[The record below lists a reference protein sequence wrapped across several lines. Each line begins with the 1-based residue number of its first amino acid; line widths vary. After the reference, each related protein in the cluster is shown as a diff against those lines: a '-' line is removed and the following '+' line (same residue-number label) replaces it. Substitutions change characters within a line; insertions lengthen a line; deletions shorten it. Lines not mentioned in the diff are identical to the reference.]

1 MDLSSVSEVNM
12 LRKRILEKVK
22 ATLNEDRV
30 YDAFLKDT
38 YIFKIDNDKMIISCA
53 NSLSTKI
60 LEDKYNDMLLDIV
73 NNVSGTN
80 FKLVYGLEEDL
91 KKQENKN
98 KDLIKK
104 PRFFENNYLEP
115 AYNFDNYV
123 VGSTNQEAFTA
134 ALYITSAPGTDYN
147 PLFIY
152 SQSGLGKTHLLNAI
166 GNYIKERTPI
176 KKILFCSSQE
186 FIDEYIKYV
195 NGEKTEDNLKDYI
208 LSFDI
213 LLIDDIQMLQN
224 KTKTEEFFFSVFESL
239 VKTNKQIVLTCD
251 RLPNELNGLDNRLV
265 TRFLRGLTISI
276 QTPTAELCEEI
287 LKKKIVNS
295 GLSIENFDE
304 EVIKF
309 VAFNFKNSIRNLE
322 GALNRLIF
330 YSSINHVSHIDMDI
344 TNDALSSLIDTKKN
358 KSKISEQKILNAVS
372 SYYSVSV
379 PQITGK
385 LKTSQ
390 VATARH
396 VAIYLIRTMLDV
408 SFVRIGELFSNRDHA
423 TIMYS
428 VNKIEKMLKTD
439 DKMLTVINKLKKQL
453 S

>member
-1 MDLSSVSEVNM
+1 MDLSSVSEVN
-12 LRKRILEKVK
+12 LLWKRILEKIRV
-22 ATLNEDRV
+22 TLNEDRV
-30 YDAFLKDT
+30 YDAFFKDT

-53 NSLSTKI
+53 NTLSVNI
-60 LEDKYNDMLLDIV
+60 LQTKYNDTLLDIV

-80 FKLVYGLEEDL
+80 FKLVYDIEENL
-91 KKQENKN
+91 KKEEGKN

-115 AYNFDNYV
+115 TYNFDNYV
-123 VGSTNQEAFTA
+123 VGSTNQEAYTA
-134 ALYITSAPGTDYN
+134 ALYIASAPGTDYN

-239 VKTNKQIVLTCD
+239 VKANKQIVLTCD

-276 QTPTAELCEEI
+276 QTPTPELCEEI
-287 LKKKIVNS
+287 LKKKLLIQAY
-295 GLSIENFDE
+295 LSRILM
-304 EVIKF
+304 K
-309 VAFNFKNSIRNLE
+309 KLLNL
-322 GALNRLIF
+322 LLL
-330 YSSINHVSHIDMDI
+330 
-344 TNDALSSLIDTKKN
+344 T
-358 KSKISEQKILNAVS
+358 SK
-372 SYYSVSV
+372 
-379 PQITGK
+379 
-385 LKTSQ
+385 
-390 VATARH
+390 
-396 VAIYLIRTMLDV
+396 
-408 SFVRIGELFSNRDHA
+408 
-423 TIMYS
+423 
-428 VNKIEKMLKTD
+428 
-439 DKMLTVINKLKKQL
+439 TVLEI
-453 S
+453 